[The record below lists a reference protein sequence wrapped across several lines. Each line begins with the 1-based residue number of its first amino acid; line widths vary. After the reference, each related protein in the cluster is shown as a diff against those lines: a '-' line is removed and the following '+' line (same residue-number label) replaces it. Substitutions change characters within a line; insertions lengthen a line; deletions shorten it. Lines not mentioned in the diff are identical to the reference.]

1 MDEFPA
7 LRLCVTTQAST
18 EPITQFDIRID
29 TAAQEWTFHDSK
41 GSYLQNIWLGVRS
54 VLKC

>member
-1 MDEFPA
+1 MNEFPA
-7 LRLCVTTQAST
+7 LKLCVITQAST

-29 TAAQEWTFHDSK
+29 TTAQERAFHDSK
-41 GSYLQNIWLGVRS
+41 GSYLQNIMLEVRS